1 MSSKKIKKMSKKTPD
16 SLKTAVNPFLEELVI
31 PIVILSKYESRVDPS
46 SIKVEG
52 NTVVS
57 TGFSDTVKRSYVQ
70 EKDRKVTLYFENN
83 GVDLR
88 SVFSRL
94 SKEGRT
100 LFDYILFYCLR
111 EDKLYCY
118 IDYQEF
124 MQVYNIA
131 SRTTVLNCKKN
142 LIDNGFIAA
151 TSVKNWYWINPRLF
165 FRGTRSKCKELKD
178 NLINGRDN

>member
-1 MSSKKIKKMSKKTPD
+1 MSKKTPD

-31 PIVILSKYESRVDPS
+31 PIVILSKYENRVDPS